1 MRQVII
7 LSKSVGTLRIV
18 MDSRNNKDNG
28 QLIDK
33 GEVTGMRPGSE
44 VSQAEKNQKA
54 LVKAEKPQPI
64 VRELSEEEHE
74 NALINRPKPK
84 DVTPLASKKLA
95 PMDIPVFED
104 TPERREKL
112 ELRKK
117 RHFKRKLRDW
127 GIFTGYLTPSFV
139 GVLVFFFLPLIL
151 LLKTSFQK
159 SPTNSA
165 FVGFRNYERVLTNE
179 AFISA
184 SKNTLTFALISV
196 PLAVLL
202 ALLIALLL
210 NSGLPGKSLFRSFL
224 LNPMMVPVA
233 SVVLIWQVFFSYNGV
248 VNGITA
254 QLFEGAQKIDW
265 LKSQYAQVV
274 IMLLFLWKNL
284 GYNMVLF
291 LAALNS
297 IPHEILESAEMDGAG
312 PVKRFFAIKLHYL
325 SPTIFFV
332 GIMSLINSFKIFREV
347 YLLTGDYPFDN
358 LYMLQHFMN
367 NSFTHLDYSKL
378 SAGAIVMCI
387 VMIII
392 VGGLFFAESKF
403 DKDVEE

>member
-1 MRQVII
+1 
-7 LSKSVGTLRIV
+7 
-18 MDSRNNKDNG
+18 MDNRTEQKD
-28 QLIDK
+28 QLIEK
-33 GEVTGMRPGSE
+33 GAVTGMRPGSE
-44 VSQAEKNQKA
+44 IAQPKTQNTERTAIKTVSKEEAEIK
-54 LVKAEKPQPI
+54 
-64 VRELSEEEHE
+64 
-74 NALINRPKPK
+74 LINRPKAK
-84 DVTPLASKKLA
+84 NVTPLASMKLT
-95 PMDIPVFED
+95 PDDIPVFED

-112 ELRKK
+112 ASRKK
-117 RHFKRKLRDW
+117 RFQKRRFRDW
-127 GIFTGYLTPSFV
+127 AIFTGYLTPSLV
-139 GVLVFFFLPLIL
+139 GVLIFFFLPLLML
-151 LLKTSFQK
+151 LVTSFQK
-159 SPTNSA
+159 SPTNSD
-165 FVGFRNYERVLTNE
+165 FVGFRNYERVLTND
-179 AFISA
+179 AFINA

-196 PLAVLL
+196 PLAVIL
-202 ALLIALLL
+202 ALFVAMLL

-248 VNGITA
+248 INGIA
-254 QLFEGAQKIDW
+254 EKIFDSPEKIDW
-265 LKSQYAQVV
+265 LKSEYAQIV

-347 YLLTGDYPFDN
+347 YLLTGDYPFAN

-378 SAGAIVMCI
+378 SAGAIIMCI
-387 VMIII
+387 VMVII

-403 DKDVEE
+403 DKDVEG

>member
-1 MRQVII
+1 
-7 LSKSVGTLRIV
+7 
-18 MDSRNNKDNG
+18 MDNRTEQKD
-28 QLIDK
+28 QLIEK
-33 GEVTGMRPGSE
+33 EAVTGMRPGSE
-44 VSQAEKNQKA
+44 IVQPQTQKTERTAIKTVSKEEAEIK
-54 LVKAEKPQPI
+54 
-64 VRELSEEEHE
+64 
-74 NALINRPKPK
+74 LINRPKAK
-84 DVTPLASKKLA
+84 NVTPLASMKLT
-95 PMDIPVFED
+95 PDDIPVFED

-112 ELRKK
+112 ASRKK
-117 RHFKRKLRDW
+117 RFQKRRFREW
-127 GIFTGYLTPSFV
+127 AIFTGYLTPSLV
-139 GVLVFFFLPLIL
+139 GVLIFFFLPLLML
-151 LLKTSFQK
+151 LVTSFQK
-159 SPTNSA
+159 SPTNSD
-165 FVGFRNYERVLTNE
+165 FVGFRNYERVLTND
-179 AFISA
+179 AFINA

-196 PLAVLL
+196 PLAVIL
-202 ALLIALLL
+202 ALFVAMLL

-248 VNGITA
+248 INGIA
-254 QLFEGAQKIDW
+254 EKIFDSPEKIDW
-265 LKSQYAQVV
+265 LKSEYAQIV

-347 YLLTGDYPFDN
+347 YLLTGDYPFAN

-378 SAGAIVMCI
+378 SAGAIIMCI
-387 VMIII
+387 VMVII

-403 DKDVEE
+403 DKDVEG

>member
-1 MRQVII
+1 
-7 LSKSVGTLRIV
+7 
-18 MDSRNNKDNG
+18 MDSRIEKNN
-28 QLIDK
+28 QISDK
-33 GEVTGMRPGSE
+33 GEVTGIRPGSAIAKSDKEPKE
-44 VSQAEKNQKA
+44 VKE
-54 LVKAEKPQPI
+54 VKRAVI
-64 VRELSEEEHE
+64 LSEEERDL
-74 NALINRPKPK
+74 AIINRPKPK
-84 DVTPLASKKLA
+84 NVTPLASQKLT
-95 PMDIPVFED
+95 PKDIPVFED

-139 GVLVFFFLPLIL
+139 GVLIFFFLPLLI

-159 SPTNSA
+159 SPTNSD
-165 FVGFRNYERVLTNE
+165 FVGFRNYARVLGNE

-196 PLAVLL
+196 PLAVVL
-202 ALLIALLL
+202 ALFVALLL
-210 NSGLPGKSLFRSFL
+210 NTGLPGKSLFRSFL

-254 QLFEGAQKIDW
+254 QLFEGARKIDW
-265 LKSQYAQVV
+265 LKSEYAQVV

-297 IPHEILESAEMDGAG
+297 IPNEILESAAMDGAG
-312 PVKRFFAIKLHYL
+312 PIKRFFSIKLHYL

-347 YLLTGDYPFDN
+347 YLLTGDYPN
-358 LYMLQHFMN
+358 KLYFLQHFMN
-367 NSFTHLDYSKL
+367 NSFTRLDYSKL
-378 SAGAIVMCI
+378 SAGAIVMCV
-387 VMIII
+387 VMVII
-392 VGGLFFAESKF
+392 VGGLFFAESRF

>member
-1 MRQVII
+1 
-7 LSKSVGTLRIV
+7 
-18 MDSRNNKDNG
+18 MDNRTEQKD
-28 QLIDK
+28 QLIEK
-33 GEVTGMRPGSE
+33 GAVTGMRPGSE
-44 VSQAEKNQKA
+44 IAQPKTQNTERTAIKTVSKEEAEIK
-54 LVKAEKPQPI
+54 
-64 VRELSEEEHE
+64 
-74 NALINRPKPK
+74 LINRPKAK
-84 DVTPLASKKLA
+84 NVTPLASMKLT
-95 PMDIPVFED
+95 PDDIPVFED

-112 ELRKK
+112 ASRKK
-117 RHFKRKLRDW
+117 RFQKRRFREW
-127 GIFTGYLTPSFV
+127 AIFTGYLTPSLV
-139 GVLVFFFLPLIL
+139 GVLIFFFLPLLML
-151 LLKTSFQK
+151 LVTSFQK
-159 SPTNSA
+159 SPTNSD
-165 FVGFRNYERVLTNE
+165 FVGFRNYERVLTND
-179 AFISA
+179 AFINA

-196 PLAVLL
+196 PLAVIL
-202 ALLIALLL
+202 ALFVAMLL

-248 VNGITA
+248 INGIA
-254 QLFEGAQKIDW
+254 EKVFDSPEKIDW
-265 LKSQYAQVV
+265 LKSEYAQIV

-347 YLLTGDYPFDN
+347 YLLTGDYPFAN

-378 SAGAIVMCI
+378 SAGAIIMCI
-387 VMIII
+387 VMVII

-403 DKDVEE
+403 DKDVEG

>member
-1 MRQVII
+1 
-7 LSKSVGTLRIV
+7 
-18 MDSRNNKDNG
+18 MDSRMNRE
-28 QLIDK
+28 QLSDK
-33 GEVTGMRPGSE
+33 GEVTGIRPGSE
-44 VSQAEKNQKA
+44 VVQHAKKKEPETKKAAE
-54 LVKAEKPQPI
+54 
-64 VRELSEEEHE
+64 VRSEEEHDL
-74 NALINRPKPK
+74 AVISRPKPAN
-84 DVTPLASKKLA
+84 VTPLANQKLT
-95 PMDIPVFED
+95 PKDIPVFED
-104 TPERREKL
+104 TLERRAKL
-112 ELRKK
+112 ESRKK

-127 GIFTGYLTPSFV
+127 GIFTGYLTPSFA
-139 GVLVFFFLPLIL
+139 GVLVFFFLPLL
-151 LLKTSFQK
+151 MLLKTSFQK
-159 SPTNSA
+159 SPTNSD
-165 FVGFRNYERVLTNE
+165 FVGFRNYERVLTND
-179 AFISA
+179 AFLDA
-184 SKNTLTFALISV
+184 SRNTLTFALISV
-196 PLAVLL
+196 PLAVVL
-202 ALLIALLL
+202 ALFVALLL
-210 NSGLPGKSLFRSFL
+210 NTGLPGKSLFRSFL

-248 VNGITA
+248 INGIAA
-254 QLFEGAQKIDW
+254 QLSDSAEKIDW
-265 LKSQYAQVV
+265 LKSSYAQIV

-403 DKDVEE
+403 DSDVEE

>member
-1 MRQVII
+1 
-7 LSKSVGTLRIV
+7 
-18 MDSRNNKDNG
+18 MDNRTEQKD
-28 QLIDK
+28 QLIEK
-33 GEVTGMRPGSE
+33 GAVTGMRPGSE
-44 VSQAEKNQKA
+44 IAQPKTQKTERTAIKTVSKEEAEIK
-54 LVKAEKPQPI
+54 
-64 VRELSEEEHE
+64 
-74 NALINRPKPK
+74 LINRPKAK
-84 DVTPLASKKLA
+84 NVTPLASMKLT
-95 PMDIPVFED
+95 PDDIPVFED

-112 ELRKK
+112 ASRKK
-117 RHFKRKLRDW
+117 RFQKRRFREW
-127 GIFTGYLTPSFV
+127 AIFTGYLTPSLV
-139 GVLVFFFLPLIL
+139 GVLIFFFLPLLML
-151 LLKTSFQK
+151 LVTSFQK
-159 SPTNSA
+159 SPTNSD
-165 FVGFRNYERVLTNE
+165 FVGFRNYERVLTND
-179 AFISA
+179 AFINA

-196 PLAVLL
+196 PLAVIL
-202 ALLIALLL
+202 ALFIAMLL

-248 VNGITA
+248 INGIA
-254 QLFEGAQKIDW
+254 EKIFDSPEKIDW
-265 LKSQYAQVV
+265 LKSEYAQIV

-347 YLLTGDYPFDN
+347 YLLTGDYPFAN

-378 SAGAIVMCI
+378 SAGAIIMCI
-387 VMIII
+387 VMVII

-403 DKDVEE
+403 DKDVEG

>member
-1 MRQVII
+1 
-7 LSKSVGTLRIV
+7 
-18 MDSRNNKDNG
+18 MDNRTEQKD
-28 QLIDK
+28 QLIEK
-33 GEVTGMRPGSE
+33 GAVTGMRPGSE
-44 VSQAEKNQKA
+44 IVQPQTQKTERTAIKTVSKEEAEIK
-54 LVKAEKPQPI
+54 
-64 VRELSEEEHE
+64 
-74 NALINRPKPK
+74 LINRPKAK
-84 DVTPLASKKLA
+84 NVTPLASMKLT
-95 PMDIPVFED
+95 PDDIPVFED

-112 ELRKK
+112 ASRKK
-117 RHFKRKLRDW
+117 RFQKRRFREW
-127 GIFTGYLTPSFV
+127 AIFTGYLTPSLV
-139 GVLVFFFLPLIL
+139 GVLIFFFLPLL
-151 LLKTSFQK
+151 LLLVTSFQK
-159 SPTNSA
+159 SPTNSD
-165 FVGFRNYERVLTNE
+165 FVGFRNYERVLTND
-179 AFISA
+179 AFINA

-196 PLAVLL
+196 PLAVIL
-202 ALLIALLL
+202 ALLVAMLL

-248 VNGITA
+248 INGIA
-254 QLFEGAQKIDW
+254 EKIFDSPEKIDW
-265 LKSQYAQVV
+265 LKSEYAQIV

-347 YLLTGDYPFDN
+347 YLLTGDYPFAN

-378 SAGAIVMCI
+378 SAGAIIMCV

-403 DKDVEE
+403 DKDVEG

>member
-1 MRQVII
+1 
-7 LSKSVGTLRIV
+7 
-18 MDSRNNKDNG
+18 MDNRTEQKD
-28 QLIDK
+28 QLIEK
-33 GEVTGMRPGSE
+33 GAVTGMRPGSE
-44 VSQAEKNQKA
+44 VAQPMTQKTERTAVKTVSKEEAELK
-54 LVKAEKPQPI
+54 
-64 VRELSEEEHE
+64 
-74 NALINRPKPK
+74 LINRPKAK
-84 DVTPLASKKLA
+84 DVTPLASMKLA
-95 PMDIPVFED
+95 PKDIPVFEN

-112 ELRKK
+112 ALRRK
-117 RHFKRKLRDW
+117 RYQNRKFREW
-127 GIFTGYLTPSFV
+127 VTFTGYLTPSLV
-139 GVLVFFFLPLIL
+139 GVLVFFFMPLFML
-151 LLKTSFQK
+151 LVTSFQK
-159 SPTNSA
+159 SPTNSD
-165 FVGFRNYERVLTNE
+165 FVGLRNYERVLTND
-179 AFISA
+179 AFINA

-196 PLAVLL
+196 PLAVIL
-202 ALLIALLL
+202 ALFIAMLL

-248 VNGITA
+248 INGIA
-254 QLFEGAQKIDW
+254 EKLFDSPEKIDW
-265 LKSQYAQVV
+265 LKSEYAQIV

-312 PVKRFFAIKLHYL
+312 PIKRFFAIKLHYL

-347 YLLTGDYPFDN
+347 YLLTGDYPFAN

-378 SAGAIVMCI
+378 SAGAIIMCI

-403 DKDVEE
+403 DKDVEG

>member
-1 MRQVII
+1 
-7 LSKSVGTLRIV
+7 
-18 MDSRNNKDNG
+18 MDNRTEPKD
-28 QLIDK
+28 QLIEK
-33 GEVTGMRPGSE
+33 GAVTGMRPGSE
-44 VSQAEKNQKA
+44 IVQPQTQKTERTAIKTVSKEEAEIK
-54 LVKAEKPQPI
+54 
-64 VRELSEEEHE
+64 
-74 NALINRPKPK
+74 LINRPKAK
-84 DVTPLASKKLA
+84 NVTPLASMKLT
-95 PMDIPVFED
+95 PDDIPVFED

-112 ELRKK
+112 ASRKK
-117 RHFKRKLRDW
+117 RFQKRRFREW
-127 GIFTGYLTPSFV
+127 AIFTGYLTPSLV
-139 GVLVFFFLPLIL
+139 GVLIFFFLPLLML
-151 LLKTSFQK
+151 LVTSFQK
-159 SPTNSA
+159 SPTNSD
-165 FVGFRNYERVLTNE
+165 FVGFRNYERVLTND
-179 AFISA
+179 AFINA

-196 PLAVLL
+196 PLAVIL
-202 ALLIALLL
+202 ALFVAMLL

-248 VNGITA
+248 INGIA
-254 QLFEGAQKIDW
+254 EKIFDSPVKIDW
-265 LKSQYAQVV
+265 LKSEYAQIV

-347 YLLTGDYPFDN
+347 YLLTGDYPFAN

-378 SAGAIVMCI
+378 SAGAIIMCI
-387 VMIII
+387 VMVII

-403 DKDVEE
+403 DKDVEG

>member
-1 MRQVII
+1 
-7 LSKSVGTLRIV
+7 
-18 MDSRNNKDNG
+18 MDNRTEQKD
-28 QLIDK
+28 QLIEK
-33 GEVTGMRPGSE
+33 GAVTGMRPGSE
-44 VSQAEKNQKA
+44 IAQPKTQKTERTAIKTVSKEEAEIK
-54 LVKAEKPQPI
+54 
-64 VRELSEEEHE
+64 
-74 NALINRPKPK
+74 LINRPKAK
-84 DVTPLASKKLA
+84 DVTPLASKKLT
-95 PMDIPVFED
+95 PDDIPVFED

-112 ELRKK
+112 ASRKK
-117 RHFKRKLRDW
+117 RFQKRRFREW
-127 GIFTGYLTPSFV
+127 AIFTGYLTPSLV
-139 GVLVFFFLPLIL
+139 GVLIFFFLPLLML
-151 LLKTSFQK
+151 LVTSFQK
-159 SPTNSA
+159 SPTNSD
-165 FVGFRNYERVLTNE
+165 FVGFRNYERVLTND
-179 AFISA
+179 AFINA

-196 PLAVLL
+196 PLAVIL
-202 ALLIALLL
+202 ALFVAMLL

-248 VNGITA
+248 INGIA
-254 QLFEGAQKIDW
+254 EKIFDSPEKIDW
-265 LKSQYAQVV
+265 LKSEYAQIV

-347 YLLTGDYPFDN
+347 YLLTGDYPFAN

-378 SAGAIVMCI
+378 SAGAIIMCI
-387 VMIII
+387 VMVII

-403 DKDVEE
+403 DKDVEG

>member
-1 MRQVII
+1 
-7 LSKSVGTLRIV
+7 
-18 MDSRNNKDNG
+18 MDNRTEQKDH
-28 QLIDK
+28 LIEK
-33 GEVTGMRPGSE
+33 GAVTGMRPGSE
-44 VSQAEKNQKA
+44 VAQTKTQKTERTAIKTVSKEEAEIK
-54 LVKAEKPQPI
+54 
-64 VRELSEEEHE
+64 
-74 NALINRPKPK
+74 LINRPKAK
-84 DVTPLASKKLA
+84 DVTPLASMKLT
-95 PMDIPVFED
+95 PKDIPVFEE
-104 TPERREKL
+104 TPERKEKL
-112 ELRKK
+112 ALRRK
-117 RHFKRKLRDW
+117 RYQDRRFREW
-127 GIFTGYLTPSFV
+127 ITFTGYLTPSLV
-139 GVLVFFFLPLIL
+139 GVLVFFFMPLLML
-151 LLKTSFQK
+151 LATSFQK
-159 SPTNSA
+159 SPTNSD
-165 FVGFRNYERVLTNE
+165 FVGLRNYERVLTND
-179 AFISA
+179 AFINA

-196 PLAVLL
+196 PLAVIL
-202 ALLIALLL
+202 ALFIAMLL

-248 VNGITA
+248 INGIA
-254 QLFEGAQKIDW
+254 EKLFDSPEKIDW
-265 LKSQYAQVV
+265 LKSEYAQIV

-347 YLLTGDYPFDN
+347 YLLTGDYPFAN

-378 SAGAIVMCI
+378 SAGAIIMCV

-403 DKDVEE
+403 DKDVEG

>member
-1 MRQVII
+1 
-7 LSKSVGTLRIV
+7 
-18 MDSRNNKDNG
+18 MDNRTEQKD
-28 QLIDK
+28 QLIEK
-33 GEVTGMRPGSE
+33 GAVTGMRPGSE
-44 VSQAEKNQKA
+44 IAQPKTQKTERTAIKTVSKEEAEIK
-54 LVKAEKPQPI
+54 
-64 VRELSEEEHE
+64 
-74 NALINRPKPK
+74 LINRPKAK
-84 DVTPLASKKLA
+84 NVTPLASMKLT
-95 PMDIPVFED
+95 PDDIPVFED

-112 ELRKK
+112 ASRKK
-117 RHFKRKLRDW
+117 RFQKRRFRDW
-127 GIFTGYLTPSFV
+127 AIFTGYLTPSLV
-139 GVLVFFFLPLIL
+139 GVLIFFFLPLLML
-151 LLKTSFQK
+151 LVTSFQK
-159 SPTNSA
+159 SPTNSD
-165 FVGFRNYERVLTNE
+165 FVGFRNYERVLTND
-179 AFISA
+179 AFINA

-196 PLAVLL
+196 PLAVIL
-202 ALLIALLL
+202 ALFVAMLL

-248 VNGITA
+248 INGIA
-254 QLFEGAQKIDW
+254 EKIFDSPEKIDW
-265 LKSQYAQVV
+265 LKSEYAQIV

-347 YLLTGDYPFDN
+347 YLLTGDYPFAN

-378 SAGAIVMCI
+378 SAGAIIMCI
-387 VMIII
+387 VMVII

-403 DKDVEE
+403 DKDVEG

>member
-1 MRQVII
+1 MDN
-7 LSKSVGTLRIV
+7 RINEEQF
-18 MDSRNNKDNG
+18 SS
-28 QLIDK
+28 K
-33 GEVTGMRPGSE
+33 GEVTGVRPGSE
-44 VSQAEKNQKA
+44 VAGASQNKA
-54 LVKAEKPQPI
+54 NKPV
-64 VRELSEEEHE
+64 VRTVSKEE
-74 NALINRPKPK
+74 ADLKLINRPKAK
-84 DVTPLASKKLA
+84 NVTPLASQKLT
-95 PMDIPVFED
+95 PKDIPEFED
-104 TPERREKL
+104 TPERRETL
-112 ELRKK
+112 ALRKK
-117 RHFKRKLRDW
+117 RHLNRKLREF
-127 GIFTGYLTPSFV
+127 GIFSGYLTPSFV
-139 GVLVFFFLPLIL
+139 GVAVFFILPLGML
-151 LLKTSFQK
+151 LFTSFQT
-159 SPTNSA
+159 SPTNHT
-165 FVGFRNYERVLTNE
+165 FVGLRNYERVLTNE
-179 AFISA
+179 AFLDA
-184 SKNTLTFALISV
+184 SWNTLTFALISV
-196 PLAVLL
+196 PLAVVL
-202 ALLIALLL
+202 ALLIAMLL

-248 VNGITA
+248 INGIA
-254 QLFEGAQKIDW
+254 EKIFDSPEKIDW
-265 LKSQYAQVV
+265 LKSSYAQVV

-367 NSFTHLDYSKL
+367 NAFTHLDYSKL

-387 VMIII
+387 VMVII